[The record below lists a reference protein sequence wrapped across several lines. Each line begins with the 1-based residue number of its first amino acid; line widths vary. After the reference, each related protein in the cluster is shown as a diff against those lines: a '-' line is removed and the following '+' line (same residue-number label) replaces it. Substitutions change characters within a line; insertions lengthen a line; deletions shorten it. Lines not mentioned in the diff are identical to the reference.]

1 MNSPHRF
8 RCVHNEEKEKRLFKV
23 AATSVYKVIFINQG
37 KVYEVYAREVA
48 QSGMLGFI
56 EISGFVFGD
65 KSAVVID
72 PSEEKL
78 KAEFSG
84 VKRTYIPIHAVIRI
98 DEVEKEGSA
107 KIVALEGKGDHVVNF
122 PGGLFQSSDKPKS
135 DK

>member
-1 MNSPHRF
+1 MTTR
-8 RCVHNEEKEKRLFKV
+8 
-23 AATSVYKVIFINQG
+23 SVYKVMFINQG

-56 EISGFVFGD
+56 EIAGMVFGD

-78 KAEFSG
+78 KNEFSG
-84 VKRTYIPIHAVIRI
+84 VKRTYIPMHAVIRI

-107 KIVALEGKGDHVVNF
+107 KIVALEGKGDPVVNF
-122 PGGLFQSSDKPKS
+122 PGSYYQPSDKPRS
-135 DK
+135 DN